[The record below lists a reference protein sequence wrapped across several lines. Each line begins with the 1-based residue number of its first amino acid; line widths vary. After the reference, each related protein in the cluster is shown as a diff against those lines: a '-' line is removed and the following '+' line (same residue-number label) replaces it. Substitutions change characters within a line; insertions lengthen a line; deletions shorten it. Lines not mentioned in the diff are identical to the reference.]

1 MNPEE
6 ERFKIKLF
14 AGAERWRPA
23 EAEGSTFADLIALG
37 QAAAAIKGN
46 TAAAEEIANRL
57 EGKVAVEVNV
67 VATGSLGERIQA
79 ARARLQ
85 RRSASEDDAKETAE
99 GDGADSKP
107 QVLNLRA
114 VSFCGP
120 AALMPDEHLQQL
132 PRAAFKDKAGAAG
145 FAAHF
150 AMRCASR

>member
-23 EAEGSTFADLIALG
+23 EAE

-99 GDGADSKP
+99 GDGARF
-107 QVLNLRA
+107 QT
-114 VSFCGP
+114 
-120 AALMPDEHLQQL
+120 
-132 PRAAFKDKAGAAG
+132 AGAEPPRG
-145 FAAHF
+145 
-150 AMRCASR
+150 